1 MLIIAGRV
9 EVGALS
15 LEVWRVIS
23 GGGEGVEEV
32 VACLRWT
39 LWECGVEID
48 GRRNSREDLEVRWER
63 QLVRRLRI
71 VIALIALVF

>member
-1 MLIIAGRV
+1 MIAGRV

-23 GGGEGVEEV
+23 WGDEAVEEV

-39 LWECGVEID
+39 
-48 GRRNSREDLEVRWER
+48 
-63 QLVRRLRI
+63 
-71 VIALIALVF
+71 F